1 MWCFVPWESYNGS
14 VLIYNNVIKKLV
26 SKYEKK
32 IDQGLKEASALARDA
47 ARQGKLFDYGEIIR
61 IHSVGISMVKQEA
74 SNPSNINK
82 AMSMASSVSDAL
94 NEESKK
100 DS

>member
-1 MWCFVPWESYNGS
+1 M
-14 VLIYNNVIKKLV
+14 IYNNVIKKLV

-32 IDQGLKEASALARDA
+32 IDEGLKEASALARDA
-47 ARQGKLFDYGEIIR
+47 AKQGELFEYSEIIK
-61 IHSVGISMVKQEA
+61 IYLVGISKVMEHA
-74 SNPSNINK
+74 SDPSK
-82 AMSMASSVSDAL
+82 MKMAMDFASSASEKL